1 MQFATTER
9 GYKMETLDTIN
20 KRASLKTRLSPRHVE
35 QEKIEKILDAARLAP
50 SARNSQ
56 SWRFIVV
63 KDKETIETLV
73 SKAFSERNAVVSEA
87 PVIIIACANPS
98 DDLTIGGREYY
109 LFNVALAVENMLLAA
124 TDLGLVTHPMTGVDE
139 DELKKALRIPDEV
152 RFVVATP
159 LSYPAE
165 GSYEEAAQERLS
177 QRTRK
182 DLRELVYWNAWG
194 RSL

>member
-1 MQFATTER
+1 
-9 GYKMETLDTIN
+9 METLDTIN

-35 QEKIEKILDAARLAP
+35 QEKIERILDAARLAP

-73 SKAFSERNAVVSEA
+73 SKAFSERNAVVREA

-98 DDLTIGGREYY
+98 DDLIIGGREYY

-182 DLRELVYWNAWG
+182 DLGELVYWDAWG